1 MRGSPARLAL
11 ALLLLSG
18 VSAYAAAQEPP
29 AGIPRGAHLVA
40 FQPLESFPRLYSGI
54 EGPRRT
60 VVRDPGAWAEL
71 WSEIVRDREPKNE
84 PPPVDFACHMVIVA
98 AMGARP
104 TGGFSIA
111 IERVYRSADRL
122 FVEVR
127 ERSPGANCMV
137 TQALTQ
143 PADAAVVPRSDLP
156 VSFAESK
163 EIRDCP

>member
-1 MRGSPARLAL
+1 M
-11 ALLLLSG
+11 
-18 VSAYAAAQEPP
+18 SACAAAQEPP
-29 AGIPRGAHLVA
+29 AGIPRGAHPVA
-40 FQPLESFPRLYSGI
+40 FHPLESFPRLYSGI

-60 VVRDPGAWAEL
+60 VVRDADAWAEL
-71 WSEIVRDREPKNE
+71 WSEMAGDREPKSE
-84 PPPVDFACHMVIVA
+84 PPPVDFASHMVIVA
-98 AMGARP
+98 AMGTRP

-111 IERVYRSADRL
+111 IERVYQSAERL

-127 ERSPGANCMV
+127 ERAPSANCMV

-143 PADAAVVPRSDLP
+143 PADAVVVPRSDLP